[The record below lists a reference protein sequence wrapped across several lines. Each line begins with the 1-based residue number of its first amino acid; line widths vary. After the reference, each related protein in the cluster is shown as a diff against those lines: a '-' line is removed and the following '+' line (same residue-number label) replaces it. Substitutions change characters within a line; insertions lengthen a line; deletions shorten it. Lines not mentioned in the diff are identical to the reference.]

1 MAEDCSW
8 YDMVCKAKDTVS
20 ESVSQGAQSGLES
33 LADGI
38 SAAAVEIVT
47 NLGTMWVRT
56 PTPAL
61 DAVETPISEAKP
73 GAFNTQVELILSYAS
88 WIGLGVAV
96 IATITLG
103 LVMAVTAR
111 RGDGSGFVT
120 KTTTI
125 LGGAVLISS
134 AVSIGSFI
142 IPERSTT
149 MSGSIAFLQDQT
161 VYLTMALAAV
171 SLIIAGVTMAW
182 SHRAEPAQDVLKSLL
197 ILATVTVAGVT
208 FISILTKG
216 TDALATQIVDAA
228 IGKDFQKDL
237 LRLLA
242 LNPTN
247 GSDPTWL
254 GGNIMLVIVGGLIAI
269 LVNLFQLALMAL
281 RTGMLF
287 LLAGLLPLAASFTN
301 TAKGKQFFE
310 KTVGWTL
317 AFAFYKPAAAAIYAL
332 AIKLTT
338 TGLWEGGKDDTGILQ
353 FCAGLMMVIA
363 SIAALPV
370 LIGFLSPMMSA
381 MGSSGSSGLGMAAL
395 GAAIPGGASRMGR
408 SGRGLGDTPAPS
420 HSKQASGKANAAPTA
435 GGKKAAPSSAS
446 TAKAGTA
453 AAGAA
458 AGAATAGVGTAV
470 QAAGAAVK
478 KGKEAVVSGTQA
490 AAGEDSQGS
499 TGGGGSRRSGA
510 NTGHGGTGGSR
521 RSGANTGHGGTAGPQ
536 PGAERQRST
545 PAGAR
550 GDGGSGRHSAAPSG
564 TGHGPSPA
572 GASRSGGSGIPTS
585 NVRAPKGASPSTR
598 DVSTTNDG
606 AEERGP
612 RGADRI

>member
-61 DAVETPISEAKP
+61 DAVETPIPETKP
-73 GAFNTQVELILSYAS
+73 GVFNTQVELILSYAS

-103 LVMAVTAR
+103 LVMAMTAR

-125 LGGAVLISS
+125 LGGAILISS

-247 GSDPTWL
+247 GSDPMWL

-370 LIGFLSPMMSA
+370 LIGFISPMMSA

-435 GGKKAAPSSAS
+435 GGKKAASSGAA

-458 AGAATAGVGTAV
+458 AGAATAGIGTAV
-470 QAAGAAVK
+470 QAAGAAAK

-499 TGGGGSRRSGA
+499 TGGGGTAHRGA
-510 NTGHGGTGGSR
+510 NTGQGSTAGQQ
-521 RSGANTGHGGTAGPQ
+521 SGAG
-536 PGAERQRST
+536 RQKST

-550 GDGGSGRHSAAPSG
+550 GNGGSGRHSAPPSG

-572 GASRSGGSGIPTS
+572 GANRSGGSGVSTS

-598 DVSTTNDG
+598 DVSTTNDE